1 MDRVE
6 SLMQPYVEYL
16 KNPYVVGVVGILAFV
31 YGSKIAPKLQPPYA
45 QWFDNPIFK
54 VLFIFL
60 ILAVHQ
66 VSPTIAIVL
75 TLALIISLQTLSRY
89 KIFTMANEVSQITA
103 QPSPTPKLATQ
114 LNHPNHEETGQF
126 NQELLESLQR
136 DKSDKSK
143 ISESYQDPVLMK
155 QTIDELEKTNL
166 ELQLTNKK
174 LQQARQ
180 LVTPGAVVPKA
191 PVAGKPAVAP
201 VPTMKPVPMAK
212 VPVGAPFATPV
223 GAPIGIPVRTPVA
236 GAPVAGAPVAGAPV
250 VTQVVNG
257 QIVQE
262 KPVAGAVKPATV
274 PLSGQPVV
282 SVPITGTITQQ
293 GVSQPIDIK
302 MSLTNSEQFMSG
314 ENRRCPIKCLHPRNR
329 PTMETTALGRRE
341 EDPDDPTHPGQ
352 QLSEFRYSNPAIYEL
367 NPPFVRRHMP
377 DHYNNPTSCLKNKTQ
392 VTHIEMDHEPRYA
405 GRYSA
410 FHGYE
415 LPTELP
421 PTLAP
426 IPEDPEAPALNPD
439 INNNMMG
446 PLSSGRTLPMQYFAD
461 PVLPRD
467 DNMNTEVSAQLIAT
481 NHMGAQGLNYQAG
494 YLDADQLPMIRN
506 Y

>member
-1 MDRVE
+1 MANNVKNKLKSDILVYSLIMDRIE
-6 SLMQPYVEYL
+6 SITQPYVEYL

-103 QPSPTPKLATQ
+103 QPQAPVLATH
-114 LNHPNHEETGQF
+114 LNVPGMEEKSQF
-126 NQELLESLQR
+126 NQELSESMQN
-136 DKSDKSK
+136 DKLNKSK

-166 ELQLTNKK
+166 QLQLTNKQ
-174 LQQARQ
+174 LQQASQ
-180 LVTPGAVVPKA
+180 YLPQGVAKVPVAKVPVAKVPGTMIRA
-191 PVAGKPAVAP
+191 PVTVQPAGAKIPI
-201 VPTMKPVPMAK
+201 PMSR
-212 VPVGAPFATPV
+212 VPVGAPFATS
-223 GAPIGIPVRTPVA
+223 
-236 GAPVAGAPVAGAPV
+236 
-250 VTQVVNG
+250 
-257 QIVQE
+257 
-262 KPVAGAVKPATV
+262 VKPATV
-274 PLSGQPVV
+274 PMSG
-282 SVPITGTITQQ
+282 VPIKGTITQ
-293 GVSQPIDIK
+293 GGESRPIDIK
-302 MSLTNSEQFMSG
+302 MTVVNSEQFTS
-314 ENRRCPIKCLHPRNR
+314 RKCPIKCLHPRNR
-329 PTMETTALGRRE
+329 PTMETTALARRV
-341 EDPDDPTHPGQ
+341 EDPDDPTHPGRH
-352 QLSEFRYSNPAIYEL
+352 LTEWGYKNPAIYEL
-367 NPPFVRRHMP
+367 NPPFVRRYAP
-377 DHYNNPTSCLKNKTQ
+377 DHYNNPQSCLKNKTQ
-392 VTHIEMDHEPRYA
+392 MTKIETGHEPRYA

-426 IPEDPEAPALNPD
+426 IPEDLEVLSLNPDVPRLNPD
-439 INNNMMG
+439 IENNMML
-446 PLSSGRTLPMQYFAD
+446 PLASGRTLPMQFFND
-461 PVLPRD
+461 SVLPRN
-467 DNMNTEVSAQLIAT
+467 DNMNMEVSAQLVAT

-494 YLDADQLPMIRN
+494 YLDANEMPMTPN